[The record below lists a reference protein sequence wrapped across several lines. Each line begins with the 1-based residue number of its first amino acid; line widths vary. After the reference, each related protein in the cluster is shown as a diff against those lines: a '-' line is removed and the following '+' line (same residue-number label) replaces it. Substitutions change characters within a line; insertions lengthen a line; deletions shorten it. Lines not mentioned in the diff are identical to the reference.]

1 MIGFNGGLIGA
12 DRTTS
17 LSAAVGVW
25 TPSEQ
30 IKARRTNIW
39 PVLATT
45 DPYYSSVSL
54 LLHGDGANNSTTFT
68 DNSPSPKTIQQNFG
82 NVISTVQSRFNGASI
97 FCNNS
102 YMEYAANTDFE
113 IGGGDFTIECWY
125 RGTSTI
131 GSPAIVAKGLHENS
145 AGAYALRF
153 QGSDAVR
160 FYIGFGSS
168 DANIITGTTNVRTS
182 GEWNHIAVSKDNGST
197 RLFINGT
204 QEGSTYT
211 TAYTLATGGKLHIGR
226 FYYSVG
232 DGTVNGYIDDL
243 RITKGVGRYGA
254 NFTPPTLPFPDA

>member
-17 LSAAVGVW
+17 ISTASGVW
-25 TPSEQ
+25 TPGEQ
-30 IKARRTNIW
+30 IKARRTNVW

-45 DPYYSSVSL
+45 DPSYSSVSL
-54 LLHGDGANNSTTFT
+54 LLHGDGTNNSTTFV
-68 DNSPSPKTIQQNFG
+68 DNSPSPKTVENNYG
-82 NVISTVQSRFNGASI
+82 NIISTAQSKFNGASI
-97 FCNNS
+97 FCNNT

-113 IGGGDFTIECWY
+113 IGGDDFTIECWY

-131 GSPAIVAKGLHENS
+131 GSPGIVSKGLNENT

-153 QGSDAVR
+153 LSGSDAVR
-160 FYIGFGSS
+160 FYIGNTNS
-168 DANIITGTTNVRTS
+168 NIITGTTNVRTS
-182 GEWNHIAVSKDNGST
+182 GEWNHIAVSKISGST
-197 RLFINGT
+197 KLFINGT

-211 TAYTLATGGKLHIGR
+211 TAYTIATGGKLHIGR
-226 FYYSVG
+226 FYYSVN

-254 NFTPPTLPFPDA
+254 NFSVPTLPFPDS

>member
-1 MIGFNGGLIGA
+1 MLGFNGGLIGA
-12 DRTTS
+12 DRTTN
-17 LSAAVGVW
+17 LSEAVGVW
-25 TPSEQ
+25 TPGEQ
-30 IKARRTNIW
+30 IKARRTNVW

-45 DPYYSSVSL
+45 DPFYSSVSL

-68 DNSPSPKTIQQNFG
+68 DNSPSPKTVQQNFG
-82 NVISTVQSRFNGASI
+82 NVISTDQSKFNGASI

-131 GSPAIVAKGLHENS
+131 GSPAIVSKGINENS

-160 FYIGFGSS
+160 FYIGFGAS
-168 DANIITGTTNVRTS
+168 DANIITGTTNVRTP

-211 TAYTLATGGKLHIGR
+211 TAYTLTTGGKLHIGR

-254 NFTPPTLPFPDA
+254 DFPAPTLPFPDA

>member
-82 NVISTVQSRFNGASI
+82 NVISTAQSKFNGASI

-254 NFTPPTLPFPDA
+254 DFPAPTLPFPDA

>member
-25 TPSEQ
+25 TPGEQ

-45 DPYYSSVSL
+45 DPFYSSVSL

-68 DNSPSPKTIQQNFG
+68 DNGPAARTIENNYG
-82 NVISTVQSRFNGASI
+82 NTISTAQSQFNGASI
-97 FCNNS
+97 FCNNT

-125 RGTSTI
+125 RGTTGASY
-131 GSPAIVAKGLHENS
+131 SAIVSKGLHENTT
-145 AGAYALRF
+145 GAYALHFRG
-153 QGSDAVR
+153 GSNLLG
-160 FYIGFGSS
+160 FYLGSTDS
-168 DANIITGTTNVRTS
+168 NVIISTTNIKTS
-182 GEWNHIAVSKDNGST
+182 ETWNHIAVSKDSGST

-211 TAYTLATGGKLHIGR
+211 TAYTIATGGKLHIGA
-226 FYYSVG
+226 FYYSVT

-243 RITKGVGRYGA
+243 RITKGVGRYDA
-254 NFTPPTLPFPDA
+254 NFAVPTQTPNQ

>member
-1 MIGFNGGLIGA
+1 MLGFNGGLIGA

-25 TPSEQ
+25 TPGEQ
-30 IKARRTNIW
+30 IKARRTNNW
-39 PVLATT
+39 PVLTTT

-54 LLHGDGANNSTTFT
+54 LLHGDGVNNSTTFT

-102 YMEYAANTDFE
+102 YMEYDAHTDFE
-113 IGGGDFTIECWY
+113 IGGDDFTIECWY

-131 GSPAIVAKGLHENS
+131 GSPAIVSKGLNENT
-145 AGAYALRF
+145 AGAYSLRF

-160 FYIGFGSS
+160 FYIGNTNS
-168 DANIITGTTNVRTS
+168 NIITGTTNVRTS
-182 GEWNHIAVSKDNGST
+182 GEWNHIAVSKYNGST
-197 RLFINGT
+197 KLFINGT
-204 QEGSTYT
+204 QEGSTYA
-211 TAYTLATGGKLHIGR
+211 TAYTIPTGGKLSIGR
-226 FYYSVG
+226 FFWNAG

-243 RITKGVGRYGA
+243 RITKGVGRYED